1 MPAIAVPSIRE
12 AVAATD
18 PEESGGRWWVLAFS
32 LPMQPAYARVKVWRR
47 LQAVGAV
54 SLAKNA
60 LYVLP
65 AREATLEDFEW
76 IVREV
81 RATGGDAVILD
92 ARVIAGYR
100 DADVEALFRQAR
112 DAEYEAL
119 AEEARALLGA
129 LDRKRNAPEPAEAA
143 AQLARLRERCKAI
156 EARDFFAS
164 TGRGRVEALLRTLDG
179 RVSSRSAGDAQPP
192 DPSVPIGRG
201 RVWVTRAGVHVDRM
215 ASAWLIRRMLDP
227 EARFRFVK
235 ARQYRPQPGE
245 LRFDMFDGEF
255 THDGDRCTFEVLLDR
270 VAADPALRAIG
281 EIIHDLDLKE
291 SKYGRPET
299 AGIGQVLD
307 GIARG
312 SENDEERLRRS
323 ADILEEL
330 YRSFS
335 RARR

>member
-1 MPAIAVPSIRE
+1 MPASD
-12 AVAATD
+12 TD
-18 PEESGGRWWVLAFS
+18 EPGARWWVLAFS

-81 RATGGDAVILD
+81 RAVGGDAVILD
-92 ARVIAGYR
+92 ARVIEGYR

-112 DAEYEAL
+112 DAEYESL
-119 AEEARALLGA
+119 AEEIRVLHTA
-129 LDRKRNAPEPAEAA
+129 LDRKRGAVQAA
-143 AQLARLRERCKAI
+143 DASGQLERLRERCRAI
-156 EARDFFAS
+156 EARDFFES
-164 TGRGRVEALLRTLDG
+164 TGRGRVEALLRSLDT
-179 RVSSRSAGDAQPP
+179 RLSSDAETGSPETGETAR
-192 DPSVPIGRG
+192 IGRG
-201 RVWVTRAGVHVDRM
+201 CVWVTRAGVHVDRM

-227 EARFRFVK
+227 EARFKFVK
-235 ARQYRPQPGE
+235 ARQYKPQPGE

-270 VAADPALRAIG
+270 VDADAALRAIG
-281 EIIHDLDLKE
+281 EIIHDLDLKDG
-291 SKYGRPET
+291 KYGRPET

-307 GIARG
+307 GIAR
-312 SENDEERLRRS
+312 SASDDEERLRRS

-330 YRSFS
+330 HRSFA

>member
-1 MPAIAVPSIRE
+1 MVSASDA
-12 AVAATD
+12 D
-18 PEESGGRWWVLAFS
+18 ESGARWWVLAFS

-65 AREATLEDFEW
+65 ARDATLEDFEW

-81 RATGGDAVILD
+81 RGVGGDAVILD
-92 ARVIAGYR
+92 ARVIEGYR

-112 DAEYEAL
+112 DAEYESL
-119 AEEARALLGA
+119 AEEVRALLGA
-129 LDRKRNAPEPAEAA
+129 LDRKRGAPQAA
-143 AQLARLRERCKAI
+143 DAGAQLERFRERCRAV

-164 TGRGRVEALLRTLDG
+164 TGRGRVEALLRTLDARLASG
-179 RVSSRSAGDAQPP
+179 AAADDASSGE
-192 DPSVPIGRG
+192 SVAVGRG

-227 EARFRFVK
+227 DATFKFVK
-235 ARQYRPQPGE
+235 GRNYRAQAGE

-270 VAADPALRAIG
+270 VEADAALRAIG
-281 EIIHDLDLKE
+281 EIIHDLDLKDG
-291 SKYGRPET
+291 KYGRAET

-307 GIARG
+307 GIAR
-312 SENDEERLRRS
+312 SASDDEERLRRS

-330 YRSFS
+330 YRSFA

>member
-1 MPAIAVPSIRE
+1 
-12 AVAATD
+12 
-18 PEESGGRWWVLAFS
+18 
-32 LPMQPAYARVKVWRR
+32 VKVWRR

-54 SLAKNA
+54 PLARNA

-81 RATGGDAVILD
+81 RGVGGDAVILD
-92 ARVIAGYR
+92 ARVIEGYR

-112 DAEYEAL
+112 DVEYEAL
-119 AEEARALLGA
+119 ADEVRALLGA
-129 LDRKRNAPEPAEAA
+129 LDRKRGAPQAA
-143 AQLARLRERCKAI
+143 DAGAQLERFRERCRAI
-156 EARDFFAS
+156 EARDFFDS
-164 TGRGRVEALLRTLDG
+164 TGRGRVEALLRTLDL
-179 RVSSRSAGDAQPP
+179 RVSSGAAADGTMSDG
-192 DPSVPIGRG
+192 SVPVGRG

-227 EARFRFVK
+227 DAKFKFVK

-270 VAADPALRAIG
+270 VEADAALRAIG
-281 EIIHDLDLKE
+281 EIIHDLDLKDG
-291 SKYGRPET
+291 KYGRAET

-307 GIARG
+307 GIAR
-312 SENDEERLRRS
+312 SASDDEERLRRS

-330 YRSFS
+330 HRSFA

>member
-1 MPAIAVPSIRE
+1 MSVD
-12 AVAATD
+12 D
-18 PEESGGRWWVLAFS
+18 PDESDARWWVLAFS
-32 LPMQPAYARVKVWRR
+32 LPMRPAYARVKVWRR

-81 RATGGDAVILD
+81 RGVGGDAVILD
-92 ARVIAGYR
+92 ARVIEGYR
-100 DADVEALFRQAR
+100 DADVAALFRQAR

-119 AEEARALLGA
+119 ADEVRALLGA
-129 LDRKRNAPEPAEAA
+129 FDRKRGAPQSADAG
-143 AQLARLRERCKAI
+143 AQLERFRERCRAI
-156 EARDFFAS
+156 EARDFFES
-164 TGRGRVEALLRTLDG
+164 TGRGRVEALLRALDA
-179 RVSSRSAGDAQPP
+179 RISSGAVTDGAPAGESA
-192 DPSVPIGRG
+192 PIGRG

-215 ASAWLIRRMLDP
+215 ASAWLIRRQIDP
-227 EARFRFVK
+227 DAQFKFVK

-255 THDGDRCTFEVLLDR
+255 THDGERCTFEVLLER
-270 VAADPALRAIG
+270 VEADAALRAIG
-281 EIIHDLDLKE
+281 EIIHDLDLKDG
-291 SKYGRPET
+291 KYGRPET

-307 GIARG
+307 GIAR
-312 SENDEERLRRS
+312 SASDDEERLRRS

-330 YRSFS
+330 YRSFA